1 MIELKTAYNRVVMLI
16 EKVTDL
22 YAEWIKML

>member
-1 MIELKTAYNRVVMLI
+1 MIELNTTYNRVLMLI
-16 EKVTDL
+16 VKVTDL